1 MPSLPLLRMTS
12 AVNGLSARR
21 NPADLNVSALLAG
34 GSLEFG
40 HQIGGYP
47 AAVFHLDALC
57 PGPLADIGRV
67 QDARRP
73 GAIAAGRLASAA
85 AHPAGR
91 AHVSGQRI
99 PQLPGVPCVQVDL
112 VLGAVQTESMNRV
125 CIF

>member
-1 MPSLPLLRMTS
+1 M
-12 AVNGLSARR
+12 AAF
-21 NPADLNVSALLAG
+21 
-34 GSLEFG
+34 EFG
-40 HQIGGYP
+40 HQIGGHP

-112 VLGAVQTESMNRV
+112 VLGAVQTEPDGTLGGAAVDVIDEQGLYLLGHGRPGPLTGL
-125 CIF
+125 